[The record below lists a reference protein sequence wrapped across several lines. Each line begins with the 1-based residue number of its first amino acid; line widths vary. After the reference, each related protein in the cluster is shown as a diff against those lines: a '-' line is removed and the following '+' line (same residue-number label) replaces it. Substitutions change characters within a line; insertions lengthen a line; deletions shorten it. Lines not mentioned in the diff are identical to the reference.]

1 MSKIAP
7 SIIEGMQNR
16 RSIYS
21 LTNVSP
27 IPDGRIEQL
36 ISETV
41 MHTPSPFNSQ
51 TARLVVLL
59 KEQHERLW
67 DIALEAATASVP
79 PEQLE
84 NLYKPR
90 IAGFRA
96 GYGTVLFYEDPAPL
110 KPLEE
115 KWPMLVDKF
124 PEWVNHSSGMHQFAL
139 WTLLEAEGLGCNL
152 QHYSPLID
160 ARVSQE
166 WSIPIDWSLKA
177 QLVFGQPTGPGPREK
192 AFEPLDKRVLV
203 YGR

>member
-27 IPDGRIEQL
+27 IPDDRIEQL

-96 GYGTVLFYEDPAPL
+96 GYGTVSLCEIETSIN
-110 KPLEE
+110 LE
-115 KWPMLVDKF
+115 L
-124 PEWVNHSSGMHQFAL
+124 
-139 WTLLEAEGLGCNL
+139 
-152 QHYSPLID
+152 
-160 ARVSQE
+160 
-166 WSIPIDWSLKA
+166 
-177 QLVFGQPTGPGPREK
+177 
-192 AFEPLDKRVLV
+192 
-203 YGR
+203 